1 MNLERFADLIAAYG
15 TNPQRW
21 PAAERQAAQSLLA
34 ASAEAQRL
42 VQEAQAFDALLSI
55 SPLPAIEPS
64 AALRSRI
71 MAQIGPAPRSV
82 AGWRSQIAEA
92 IGLLFPGGRMMP
104 QLAAL
109 TLALA
114 IGIGAGFTNI
124 LPVDTQDNDL
134 VTLQLSS
141 AVPVYLEE

>member
-15 TNPQRW
+15 TDPQRW
-21 PAAERQAAQSLLA
+21 PAVERQAAQSLLA
-34 ASAEAQRL
+34 ASAGAQRL
-42 VQEAQAFDALLSI
+42 VQEAQAFDALLSA

-71 MAQIGPAPRSV
+71 MAQIGPAPK
-82 AGWRSQIAEA
+82 APPGWRSQIAEA

-114 IGIGAGFTNI
+114 IGLGAGFTNI
-124 LPVDTQDNDL
+124 LPVDTQDSDL

>member
-1 MNLERFADLIAAYG
+1 MNLERFAELVAAYG
-15 TNPQRW
+15 TDPGRW
-21 PAAERQAAQSLLA
+21 PAAERRAVGSLLA
-34 ASAEAQRL
+34 ASTEAQQL
-42 VQEAQAFDALLSI
+42 VREAEAFDALLAA
-55 SPLPAIEPS
+55 PLPAIEPS

-71 MAQIGPAPRSV
+71 MAQAMPQPKQP
-82 AGWRSQIAEA
+82 GWRIQIAEA
-92 IGLLFPGGRMMP
+92 FGLLFPSGRMVP

-141 AVPVYLEE
+141 AVPIDLEE

>member
-1 MNLERFADLIAAYG
+1 MNLERFAALIEAYG
-15 TNPQRW
+15 TDPRRW
-21 PAAERQAAQSLLA
+21 PAAERLAAQSLLA

-42 VQEAQAFDALLSI
+42 VREAETFDALLAM
-55 SPLPAIEPS
+55 PLPSIEPS

-71 MAQIGPAPRSV
+71 MAQLPARPK
-82 AGWRSQIAEA
+82 APGWRGQVAEA
-92 IGLLFPGGRMMP
+92 IGLLFPRGHMVP

-114 IGIGAGFTNI
+114 IGIGAGFANI
-124 LPVDTQDNDL
+124 LPVDIQDSDL

>member
-15 TNPQRW
+15 TDPRRW
-21 PAAERQAAQSLLA
+21 PAAERRAAETLLA
-34 ASAEAQRL
+34 ASAAAQQL
-42 VQEAQAFDALLSI
+42 VRDAAEFDGLLAAM
-55 SPLPAIEPS
+55 PLPVIEPS
-64 AALRSRI
+64 IDLHNRI
-71 MAQIGPAPRSV
+71 MAQAMAQPKPP
-82 AGWRSQIAEA
+82 GWRSQIAEA
-92 IGLLFPGGRMMP
+92 FGLLFPAGRMMP

-114 IGIGAGFTNI
+114 IGVGAGFANI
-124 LPVDTQDNDL
+124 LPVDTQDSSDL